1 MKYTNLRYDLYV
13 SSLVAYNKLIYVRC
27 IHYYNSFV
35 RSVLFL
41 VRVDTNLSNERT
53 SLHNKLKNIY
63 IYIYVYMEIIDKG

>member
-1 MKYTNLRYDLYV
+1 MKYTNLHYDLYV
-13 SSLVAYNKLIYVRC
+13 SSLVACNKLIYVRS

-53 SLHNKLKNIY
+53 SLNNKLKNIY